1 MTELEQAL
9 LKALKR
15 QEEELESVHKRI
27 EHQQQ
32 QINQLAGLVEQ
43 LSALS
48 TSVDEQLNDL
58 QPALERLARR

>member
-9 LKALKR
+9 LKALKK
-15 QEEELESVHKRI
+15 QDEELESVHKRI

-32 QINQLAGLVEQ
+32 QINHLAGLVEQ

-48 TSVDEQLNDL
+48 ISVDEQLNDL
-58 QPALERLARR
+58 QLALEKLGRR

>member
-9 LKALKR
+9 LKALKK
-15 QEEELESVHKRI
+15 QDEELESVHKRI

-32 QINQLAGLVEQ
+32 HINHLTGLVEQ

-58 QPALERLARR
+58 QPTLEKLAKR